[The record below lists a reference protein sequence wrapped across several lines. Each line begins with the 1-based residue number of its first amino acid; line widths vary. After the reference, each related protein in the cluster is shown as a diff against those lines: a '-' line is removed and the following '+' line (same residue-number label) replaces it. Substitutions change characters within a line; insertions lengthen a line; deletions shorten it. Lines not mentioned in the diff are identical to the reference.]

1 MHIFLG
7 GQVTDANVS
16 GVNIS
21 GCKCFW
27 VKNFLGDNFSG
38 WLNFWMVKILM
49 NMFHCTQSTVS
60 SISSKLPA
68 PDTDTAD
75 LLASLLH
82 DQGLRTP
89 VGHKESDAIILD
101 NSDNL
106 NREHLI
112 Y

>member
-1 MHIFLG
+1 MVIFLG
-7 GQVTDANVS
+7 GQVTGAKVS
-16 GVNIS
+16 GL
-21 GCKCFW
+21 
-27 VKNFLGDNFSG
+27 KNFLGDNFSG
-38 WLNFWMVKILM
+38 LLNFWVVKILM
-49 NMFHCTQSTVS
+49 KMFHCTQSTVS

-89 VGHKESDAIILD
+89 VGHKEPDAIILD

-112 Y
+112 YLQPSRP